1 MVISFPA
8 CEIGG
13 MSGTETTGASFSLK
27 AIAKKEGNVWNISS
41 EKSVVTM
48 EKDDETTTDYYMS
61 INGTIGTTKDADF
74 SLALY
79 MNVKAMEDGGMQMN
93 MGGTFAGESTGK
105 TYGVDGDETSFD
117 WDIAFHRYDIKTN
130 GGAAVMLQTT
140 DLESVTSASV
150 TGESFTS
157 DVDGEVMVDMSGMM
171 SGFVGYQPTKINE
184 VLAKWV
190 TATPTGSMPPYS
202 YEINGKV
209 FVVKTAGGEYAK
221 LRFTDMSDATGKN
234 EAATFDYEYP
244 LK

>member
-1 MVISFPA
+1 
-8 CEIGG
+8 
-13 MSGTETTGASFSLK
+13 
-27 AIAKKEGNVWNISS
+27 
-41 EKSVVTM
+41 
-48 EKDDETTTDYYMS
+48 
-61 INGTIGTTKDADF
+61 
-74 SLALY
+74 
-79 MNVKAMEDGGMQMN
+79 MN

-130 GGAAVMLQTT
+130 GGAAIMLQTT

-171 SGFVGYQPTKINE
+171 SGFVGYQPTKVNE

-209 FVVKTAGGEYAK
+209 FVVKTAGGEYVK

-234 EAATFDYEYP
+234 EAATFDYEFP